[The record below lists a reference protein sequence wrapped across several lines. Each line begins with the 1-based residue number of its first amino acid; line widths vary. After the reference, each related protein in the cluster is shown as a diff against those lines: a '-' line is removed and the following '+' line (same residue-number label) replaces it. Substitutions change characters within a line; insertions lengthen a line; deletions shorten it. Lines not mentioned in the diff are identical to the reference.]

1 MADAIT
7 IKALQDASLDAK
19 SLEEVVNG
27 NDTKQVTTRLGENY
41 PSVKKAI
48 KTLFENGGLPA
59 TPFET
64 KALMTASTLVDGD
77 YAMVTGEYINNGL
90 YQKEAG
96 SWVKSLYDPVSQS
109 LRNTA
114 DVKESFI
121 GEKSDLKSLFL
132 FEDNA
137 GSVVASIGL
146 DGNIVTPSANLN
158 KIQSNVDFL
167 NLFRGTLDELG
178 DKVGFEPLSDNL
190 FDFEDSVGT
199 VAAAITQ
206 QGNIKINNGET
217 ALARSSI
224 YSGEK
229 AVGLYAREFAQQE
242 YLNLNLQRLLA
253 SNTSTLS
260 PFAGSYKQ
268 QFTIKNTADFLALK
282 IVQGA
287 QIKIDTP
294 YHPKNSGTI
303 SDQVV
308 HPYICKFN
316 KTVAGYKHIML
327 ITPFHQTQDY
337 YENPCVYGSNDLRI
351 FDMLREFKQP
361 LADVQ
366 LTDYYNY
373 NSDPC
378 CVFDH
383 ATGEFCVI
391 NRNTQ
396 VIDGANISTLSAIRT
411 RDFINWSAPQLMQLP
426 ATDMLSPSIIYDASI
441 NKWVM
446 FGRSSSNSFGICTAD
461 SLTGQWSSIRS
472 VTAPFKTWHLEVRYC
487 GSHYIGIFGDH
498 DSASGGALY
507 IGISTDSVNWQF
519 SNSIFTGTHLPAYK
533 PSITHEFVDD
543 NHIKF
548 KIVWTSS
555 DMDSSLANKWRLFT
569 AETNIIEVI

>member
-1 MADAIT
+1 MANEITLKDLADA
-7 IKALQDASLDAK
+7 KVDAK
-19 SLEEVVNG
+19 
-27 NDTKQVTTRLGENY
+27 DLGEALNEKKIITPRY
-41 PSVKKAI
+41 GESFKSLPLAIREVIDTGGFEPFATEALLKASVPILTKKAAYALDTH
-48 KTLFENGGLPA
+48 KVWLWENNAWVDTGLSA
-59 TPFET
+59 IDQAKNTT
-64 KALMTASTLVDGD
+64 
-77 YAMVTGEYINNGL
+77 
-90 YQKEAG
+90 
-96 SWVKSLYDPVSQS
+96 YDV
-109 LRNTA
+109 R
-114 DVKESFI
+114 DSFV

-137 GSVVASIGL
+137 GNVVASIGL

-158 KIQSNVDFL
+158 KMQSNVDFL
-167 NLFRGTLDELG
+167 NLFGGTLDELG
-178 DKVGFEPLSDNL
+178 DKVGFDPLSDNL
-190 FDFEDSVGT
+190 FDFEDSTGT
-199 VAAAITQ
+199 VAVSITQ

-217 ALARSSI
+217 AVARSSI
-224 YSGEK
+224 YAGEK
-229 AVGLYAREFAQQE
+229 SEGFYTKEFAQQE
-242 YLNLNLQRLLA
+242 YLNLNLQRLLV

-282 IVQGA
+282 ITQGA
-287 QIKIDTP
+287 EIKIDTP
-294 YHPKNSGTI
+294 YQRKNSTTI

-337 YENPCVYGSNDLRI
+337 YENPCVYGSNDLRS
-351 FDMLREFKQP
+351 FDMLKEFKQP
-361 LADVQ
+361 LVDVQ

-383 ATGEFCVI
+383 TTGEFCVI

-396 VIDGANISTLSAIRT
+396 VINGNNVSSLTAIRT
-411 RDFINWSAPQLMQLP
+411 RDFINWSDPQLMQLP
-426 ATDMLSPSIIYDASI
+426 AMDMLSPSFIYDTSI

-472 VTAPFKTWHLEVRYC
+472 VTAPFNIWHMEMRYC

-498 DSASGGALY
+498 DPATGGALY

-519 SNSIFTGTHLPAYK
+519 SDSIFTGSHLPTYK
-533 PSITHEFVDD
+533 PSITHEFVDA

-548 KIVWTSS
+548 NIVWTSS
-555 DMDSSLANKWRLFT
+555 DMTGVLSENWRLFS
-569 AETNIIEVI
+569 AETNPIEVI